1 MTKKRDIEKDLEP
14 SLGDYSHA
22 GVRAGLSTAPYLGGP
37 LTEFFSMVIAP
48 PLEKR
53 RDAWMIE
60 IFTRLKKLEEQV
72 EGFKIENLAQNDIF
86 ISTLFYASTV
96 AMRTHQQEK
105 LDALRNA
112 VINSAIQPTIDENL
126 QLMFLNLVDSYTP
139 WHLIL
144 LQFFV
149 NPKEYGRDHN
159 IKYPEFYMGGLDT
172 VIELTFSDLKGK
184 EKFYVQI
191 IKELISNGLLQP
203 GEYYQGGMSEQ
214 GMFASRISDMGKQFL
229 QFISESPKK

>member
-1 MTKKRDIEKDLEP
+1 MTEKGNIEEDLKP
-14 SLGDYSHA
+14 SEGDYAHA
-22 GVRAGLSTAPYLGGP
+22 GVRAGLATAPYLGGP
-37 LTEFFSMVIAP
+37 LAEFFSMIIAP

-60 IFTRLKKLEEQV
+60 LFTRLKKLEEQN
-72 EGFKIENLAQNDIF
+72 EEFKIKNLAENENF
-86 ISTLFYASTV
+86 ISTLFYATQA
-96 AMRTHQQEK
+96 AMRTHQKEK
-105 LDALRNA
+105 LDALKNA
-112 VINSAIQPTIDENL
+112 VMNSAFQPTIDENL
-126 QLMFLNLVDSYTP
+126 QLMFLNLVDRYTP

-149 NPKEYGRDHN
+149 NPSEYGRDHN

-214 GMFASRISDMGKQFL
+214 GMFASRISDMGRQFL
-229 QFISESPKK
+229 QFVSESPRK